1 MISPAPQ
8 PQRCHPAG
16 AYWGAVV
23 AGDPHG
29 AGSVLCALESG
40 RICSNSGD
48 LSAELITGMFFK
60 STWNKI

>member
-48 LSAELITGMFFK
+48 LSVELITGML
-60 STWNKI
+60 TWNKI